1 MDKTTLFQTLQQGL
15 HVTVGATATLIETIQ
30 DPLKRNET
38 LSELQDTF
46 QQQTEQWAEKGLV
59 TEEEARRLMDSW
71 LAKYKPPTATTNGGS
86 TGATEGGNITYT
98 NAQSE
103 IQDLTEQIIAL
114 KAELEQTRESNNP

>member
-30 DPLKRNET
+30 DPQKRTET
-38 LSELQDTF
+38 LSELQSTLH
-46 QQQTEQWAEKGLV
+46 QQAQQWSEKGLV
-59 TEEEARRLMDSW
+59 TEEEARRLIDSW
-71 LAKYKPPTATTNGGS
+71 LAKYKPANDNGGAK
-86 TGATEGGNITYT
+86 GATEGGNITYT

-114 KAELEQTRESNNP
+114 KAELEQARTNNN

>member
-15 HVTVGATATLIETIQ
+15 HITVGATATLIETIQ

-71 LAKYKPPTATTNGGS
+71 LAKYKPANDNGGA

>member
-46 QQQTEQWAEKGLV
+46 QQQT
-59 TEEEARRLMDSW
+59 
-71 LAKYKPPTATTNGGS
+71 
-86 TGATEGGNITYT
+86 
-98 NAQSE
+98 
-103 IQDLTEQIIAL
+103 
-114 KAELEQTRESNNP
+114 

>member
-1 MDKTTLFQTLQQGL
+1 MDKTAIFQTLQQGL

-30 DPLKRNET
+30 DTQKRNET
-38 LSELQDTF
+38 LSELQSTF
-46 QQQTEQWAEKGLV
+46 QQQTQQWAEKGLV

-71 LAKYKPPTATTNGGS
+71 LAKYKS
-86 TGATEGGNITYT
+86 GNSSSCGRSESSSGDRVTYN

-114 KAELEQTRESNNP
+114 KTELEQARPTYN

>member
-30 DPLKRNET
+30 DPQKRTET
-38 LSELQDTF
+38 LSELQSTLH
-46 QQQTEQWAEKGLV
+46 QQAQQWSEKGLV
-59 TEEEARRLMDSW
+59 TEEEARRLIDSW
-71 LAKYKPPTATTNGGS
+71 LAKYKPANDNGGAK
-86 TGATEGGNITYT
+86 GATEGGNITYT

-114 KAELEQTRESNNP
+114 KAELEQARANNN

>member
-1 MDKTTLFQTLQQGL
+1 MDKTALFQTLQQGL

-30 DPLKRNET
+30 DPQKRTET
-38 LSELQDTF
+38 LSELQSTLHRQA
-46 QQQTEQWAEKGLV
+46 QQWSEKGLV
-59 TEEEARRLMDSW
+59 TEEEARRLIDSW
-71 LAKYKPPTATTNGGS
+71 LAKYKPSTSTTNGGS
-86 TGATEGGNITYT
+86 TRTTEGGNITYT